1 MNHKLCRKIVQL
13 RPFTFFQLSPFRIGE
28 LSNVEALFKISM
40 QIDSIKF
47 LLGCSWTGH
56 SLIDFEKLYMNH
68 SLRGEIFQMR
78 PLPYFYLS

>member
-1 MNHKLCRKIVQL
+1 MNRKLRRKIVQL

-47 LLGCSWTGH
+47 LLGCSWMGH
-56 SLIDFEKLYMNH
+56 SLIEFEKLYMNH
-68 SLRGEIFQMR
+68 TG
-78 PLPYFYLS
+78 